1 MRSTV
6 MNIGTRFYASDD
18 PIRLHNVLGICSIQK
33 LLNFAVWKLARDYV
47 GHATATIVSANNE
60 IESERT
66 LPPLTWGCTRATP
79 APAIVLFPDTSVG
92 SEHVFDGQRIRFGIS
107 VDVHVNAFKNCGFY
121 RC

>member
-1 MRSTV
+1 MRSTI
-6 MNIGTRFYASDD
+6 MNIGTSFYASND

-33 LLNFAVWKLARDYV
+33 FLNFAVWKLARNYV
-47 GHATATIVSANNE
+47 GHVTAASVNKVKGRCRRCIGGAGEQRV
-60 IESERT
+60 
-66 LPPLTWGCTRATP
+66 

-107 VDVHVNAFKNCGFY
+107 VDINVNAFKNCGLY